1 MSGLH
6 FYEHSPLNQSKIA
19 SLFEKFSEMMDRA
32 EVLGDELIENIGAVH
47 DDELIHIFINE
58 PLWLERLEHLNA
70 ARYKTAS
77 DLSHIKDELS
87 PDEIFHV
94 KTSMSEA
101 KLVGQEMS
109 NMLRKVKTEMR
120 ARNLS
125 LAPNYGEAFM
135 SECLDKPQY
144 GGGITPNIYT
154 FIQEI
159 EKFFT
164 AVRIPLALQGSYIE
178 KNCLSSKALDSVN
191 HCLPI
196 GKQVTKE
203 DIFQVL
209 LRKFGNTLYLKEIL
223 MREHR
228 NIGKL
233 FSNGGNHNTFEW
245 SKVNKSCLQHLQMI
259 SSFEDIMDTV
269 GNSVLSSEYLITLKH
284 VLPTEV
290 ISRTTFDTEKDL
302 RSTFYMI
309 KAEFI
314 KMEDISSQ
322 CLIEKD
328 ILEIRKDTKVVD
340 KSKHGTS
347 QSGKHQHESFKHCV
361 CRLCKLLVPGP
372 NLTPRL
378 HKVTRNGF
386 PVKDE
391 CPFILSLD
399 QFDRSDLLAE
409 NKICRS
415 CLSMKVNAGAHGPEG
430 SCRYLEIKNL
440 VQLKCDEHGCS
451 LRKSLCNHNH
461 NQPCKSDNV
470 ESHRMITAT
479 TMENEV
485 IGEKSTETIEGSEAD
500 LSKNNS
506 ILSVEGNLKRLDIKK
521 LLHLKF
527 DKSNIDKSPD
537 GVATEREESI
547 SSVGRDKAIVE
558 AEYQRKIEKITNHE
572 KTNLSNLTFKGGTL
586 YSEVKKRKGKSFVKQ
601 NIANLSAV
609 NSNLVTISETL
620 VSGYQRKESTLR
632 DGDNQVPGLWRNI
645 FKLIVFKGLNVLIDT
660 GQDLF

>member
-1 MSGLH
+1 MSGVH
-6 FYEHSPLNQSKIA
+6 FYEHPPLNQCKIA
-19 SLFEKFSEMMDRA
+19 SLFEKFGEMMDRA

-70 ARYKTAS
+70 ARYKTGS
-77 DLSHIKDELS
+77 DLSYIKDELS
-87 PDEIFHV
+87 PDEIFQV
-94 KTSMSEA
+94 RTSMSEA

-109 NMLRKVKTEMR
+109 HMLRKVKTEMR

-144 GGGITPNIYT
+144 VGGITPNIYT

-233 FSNGGNHNTFEW
+233 FTNGGNNNTFEW

-302 RSTFYMI
+302 RSTFDMI

-314 KMEDISSQ
+314 KIEDVSSQ

-399 QFDRSDLLAE
+399 QFDRSDLLAK

-415 CLSMKVNAGAHGPEG
+415 CLSMRVDTGAHGPEG
-430 SCRYLEIKNL
+430 SCKYLEIKNL
-440 VQLKCDEHGCS
+440 LHLKCEKNGCL
-451 LRKSLCNHNH
+451 LRKSLCDHSQRKSKSCDQNSTTS
-461 NQPCKSDNV
+461 QQLYESQQTAPC
-470 ESHRMITAT
+470 
-479 TMENEV
+479 
-485 IGEKSTETIEGSEAD
+485 D
-500 LSKNNS
+500 LSFVQVQQSNAEHNS
-506 ILSVEGNLKRLDIKK
+506 DGAVTTT
-521 LLHLKF
+521 
-527 DKSNIDKSPD
+527 NIQED
-537 GVATEREESI
+537 EE
-547 SSVGRDKAIVE
+547 
-558 AEYQRKIEKITNHE
+558 
-572 KTNLSNLTFKGGTL
+572 
-586 YSEVKKRKGKSFVKQ
+586 
-601 NIANLSAV
+601 
-609 NSNLVTISETL
+609 
-620 VSGYQRKESTLR
+620 
-632 DGDNQVPGLWRNI
+632 
-645 FKLIVFKGLNVLIDT
+645 
-660 GQDLF
+660 